1 MKRSLEALIKALR
14 RKNSD
19 CIFIEPNGM
28 KVYYSMSSEDPKLT
42 FENDPYCFLQFCG
55 SYVLRTKGTR
65 LDKDEFLE
73 TLELCLFDYSNNET
87 IITNFINWI
96 EKMGITFSTVQKF
109 SSLTMRDGFFYN
121 NKNIK
126 QILDETFELRIK

>member
-19 CIFIEPNGM
+19 CIFIEPNGT

>member
-19 CIFIEPNGM
+19 CVFIEPNGT

-42 FENDPYCFLQFCG
+42 FENDPYCFFQFCG
-55 SYVLRTKGTR
+55 SYVLRTKGAR

-87 IITNFINWI
+87 IITNFINWV
-96 EKMGITFSTVQKF
+96 EMMGITFSTVQKF

>member
-19 CIFIEPNGM
+19 CIFIEPNGT

-73 TLELCLFDYSNNET
+73 TLELCLFDYLNNET